1 MMKGPDMTVHVEEL
15 YILMIEHQGG
25 DIQIAKSDHAHSN
38 KIIVAREGN
47 QKYLEQI
54 GQGLLDAELIL
65 GYQLLRTAAAPV
77 RGYEILGPDSFGL
90 GLPSGCTVVEP

>member
-1 MMKGPDMTVHVEEL
+1 MNNVHIEPL
-15 YILMIEHQGG
+15 YLLMIERQNG

-54 GQGLLDAELIL
+54 GSTLLQEELIL
-65 GYQLLRTAAAPV
+65 GYQLLKTAAAPC
-77 RGYEILGPDSFGL
+77 RGYEILGPDSVGL
-90 GLPSGCTVVEP
+90 GLPSGCTVLEG